1 MTGQHQELR
10 CIFLLSLWKEP
21 GRLGN
26 GRAEP
31 PGHPALWGTGEPP
44 GLGLLDAGAHPGS
57 VAEVP
62 ENAPS
67 PKSPDNLRAPAA
79 PCAAP
84 AVSLAP
90 GLPKLVRPLL
100 HRSGSGL
107 LLPGTGM
114 WEERGCQ
121 AWQLAQKLESWAD
134 TRRPQPSMTHQHL
147 PSREPRTT
155 AGSIFTTWGV
165 SELPARRAA
174 ASQSR
179 LLSFQRQEGP
189 GEMGGAP
196 LAHPSGPRPRLSE
209 VEGPRLA
216 TQGSVPTQDACSG
229 LRARGTFWKVNLKF
243 SNGNSVKQQWVL
255 RLWAPGAPS
264 SETDQ
269 SPPAPQ
275 TPWGAA
281 CARLAP
287 LTSWASLAR
296 V

>member
-1 MTGQHQELR
+1 
-10 CIFLLSLWKEP
+10 
-21 GRLGN
+21 
-26 GRAEP
+26 
-31 PGHPALWGTGEPP
+31 
-44 GLGLLDAGAHPGS
+44 
-57 VAEVP
+57 
-62 ENAPS
+62 
-67 PKSPDNLRAPAA
+67 
-79 PCAAP
+79 
-84 AVSLAP
+84 
-90 GLPKLVRPLL
+90 
-100 HRSGSGL
+100 
-107 LLPGTGM
+107 
-114 WEERGCQ
+114 
-121 AWQLAQKLESWAD
+121 
-134 TRRPQPSMTHQHL
+134 
-147 PSREPRTT
+147 
-155 AGSIFTTWGV
+155 
-165 SELPARRAA
+165 
-174 ASQSR
+174 
-179 LLSFQRQEGP
+179 
-189 GEMGGAP
+189 MGGAP